1 MKPIDSRI
9 LQLAIPSIISNITA
23 PLLGM
28 VDLAIVGHLGDVA
41 LIGAIAVGAMI
52 FNVVYWLLGFLR
64 MGTSGMTSQALG
76 RRDFGEVMTLWLSS
90 LVVGV
95 GLGCLLI
102 LLQWPIGH
110 LALVAIQPSD
120 AIWQFVETY
129 FRICIWGAPAMLGLY
144 GLTGWY
150 IGMQNTRVPMLVS
163 VFQNV
168 VNIVAS
174 LTLAIGMDMKLEGV
188 ALGTLT
194 AQWSGFLLSLLIWL
208 MRYGRL
214 SRYMTGVR
222 LTGNFFT
229 VNRDLFLRTVFLV
242 SVNLFFVSAG
252 ARSGDVVLSANTL
265 LMTLYTLFSYIMDG
279 FAFAGEALG
288 GKSFGQRDRA
298 GFDELC
304 RRLAFWGGGMVVLF
318 TLLYMVGGHLLLS
331 LLTSDVSVL
340 AVTDSY
346 LGWAL
351 LIPAAGVGA
360 FILDGIFV
368 GLTATRGMIASSF
381 LSTVLFLAVYFAGMG
396 VWSNHALWLAFILYL
411 MNRGIVEYI
420 WLKKINR
427 VIWK

>member
-28 VDLAIVGHLGDVA
+28 VDLAIVGHLGDMA

-52 FNVVYWLLGFLR
+52 FNVMYWLLGFLR

-368 GLTATRGMIASSF
+368 GLTATRGMITSSF
-381 LSTVLFLAVYFAGMG
+381 LSTVLFLVVYFAGMG

>member
-1 MKPIDSRI
+1 MKPIDRRI

-41 LIGAIAVGAMI
+41 LIGAIAVGSMI
-52 FNVVYWLLGFLR
+52 FNVMYWLLGFLR

-76 RRDFGEVMTLWLSS
+76 KRDFQEVMTLWLSS
-90 LVVGV
+90 MAVGM

-102 LLQWPIGH
+102 LLQWPISQ
-110 LALVAIQPSD
+110 LSFIAIHPSD
-120 AIWQFVETY
+120 NIWQFVETY
-129 FRICIWGAPAMLGLY
+129 FKICIWGAPAMLGLY

-163 VFQNV
+163 IVQNV

-174 LTLAIGMDMKLEGV
+174 LILALGLDMKLEGV
-188 ALGTLT
+188 ALGTVI
-194 AQWSGFLLSLLIWL
+194 AQWTGFLLSLLIWF
-208 MRYGRL
+208 RYYGKL
-214 SRYMTGVR
+214 KGYMTGVH

-288 GKSFGQRDRA
+288 GKSYGRQDRA
-298 GFDELC
+298 EFNEVC
-304 RRLAFWGGGMVVLF
+304 RRLALWGGGMVVLF
-318 TLLYMVGGHLLLS
+318 TLLYIAGGHLLLS
-331 LLTSDVSVL
+331 LLTSDAAVL

-346 LGWAL
+346 MGWAL
-351 LIPAAGVGA
+351 LIPVAGVGA

-368 GLTATRGMIASSF
+368 GLTATRGMIVSSF
-381 LSTVLFLAVYFAGMG
+381 LSTMLFLVVYFAGMN

-411 MNRGIVEYI
+411 LNRGVVQFI